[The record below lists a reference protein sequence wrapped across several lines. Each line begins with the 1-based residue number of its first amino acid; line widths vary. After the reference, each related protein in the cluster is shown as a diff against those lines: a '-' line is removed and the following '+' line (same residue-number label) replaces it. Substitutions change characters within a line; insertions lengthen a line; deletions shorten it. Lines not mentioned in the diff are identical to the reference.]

1 MTKWSLVYGKISQFK
16 IKNDSVNVNLT
27 SVLQGILVP
36 KLTLGPFITLSV
48 RNEPSGSFGTNVPCI
63 LKRIKIQPYRA

>member
-1 MTKWSLVYGKISQFK
+1 LPLHAEYTDIHTKVPISGRFP
-16 IKNDSVNVNLT
+16 LF
-27 SVLQGILVP
+27 QGILVP

-48 RNEPSGSFGTNVPCI
+48 RNEPSSSFGTNVPCI